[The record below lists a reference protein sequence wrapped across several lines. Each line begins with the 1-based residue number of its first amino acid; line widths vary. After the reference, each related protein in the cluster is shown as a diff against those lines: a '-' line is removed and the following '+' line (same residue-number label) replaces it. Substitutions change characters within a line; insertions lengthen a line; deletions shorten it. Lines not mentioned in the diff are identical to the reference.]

1 MSVDHGGGNVNS
13 AMTEANGMGE
23 WITPPVSYI
32 DPTRRFC
39 KFCGRPIARRFWL
52 AKTERGGGTFCGPA
66 HAALFTTYPR
76 SSDE

>member
-1 MSVDHGGGNVNS
+1 MSVDHGSGNVNS
-13 AMTEANGMGE
+13 ALTGANDIGE
-23 WITPPVSYI
+23 WITPPVSYV
-32 DPTRRFC
+32 DPARRFC

-52 AKTERGGGTFCGPA
+52 AKTAGGGTFCDPA